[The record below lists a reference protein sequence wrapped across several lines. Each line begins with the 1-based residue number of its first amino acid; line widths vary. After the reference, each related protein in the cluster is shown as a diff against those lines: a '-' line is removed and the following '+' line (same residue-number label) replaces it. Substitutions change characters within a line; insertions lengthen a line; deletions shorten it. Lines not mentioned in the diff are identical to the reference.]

1 MSLIIASAPVNPG
14 ETIGVGGKAPLGDCL
29 PCNPGSIGNPGGVGG
44 HWSGVRSVSDVAPG
58 PLPFMHTV
66 LLLEEL
72 PPLEELL

>member
-44 HWSGVRSVSDVAPG
+44 TIGALGSIPPEV
-58 PLPFMHTV
+58 LP
-66 LLLEEL
+66 
-72 PPLEELL
+72 